1 MGTTITRPND
11 SILLL
16 HRSCQPPS
24 MVAINY
30 IFSGVRPRK
39 EMNVLC
45 IGPGRSAI
53 EYQDYCQFNT
63 YDYKIGCRELLS
75 DPAWLPLDYIAVG
88 GVTDYQFIHK
98 TYPEYTDRIVTI
110 PRINPYKTN
119 NVPFN
124 VVENTWSIQLMLAKS
139 LGATHITTVG
149 FDILAGDIRTLEDTV
164 FRQEKPIQTHVVE
177 QTRVREKAKIINSI
191 ITLAQ
196 RKLKHIE
203 VEHKLTRIPV

>member
-1 MGTTITRPND
+1 
-11 SILLL
+11 
-16 HRSCQPPS
+16 
-24 MVAINY
+24 MVAINH
-30 IFSGVRPRK
+30 ILSGVRPRK

-75 DPAWLPLDYIAVG
+75 DPSWQPLDYIAVG

-98 TYPEYTDRIVTI
+98 TYPDYTDRVVTI
-110 PRINPYKTN
+110 HRVDPYKTHN
-119 NVPFN
+119 IPFN
-124 VVENTWSIQLMLAKS
+124 VVENTWSIQLMLANS

-149 FDILAGDIRTLEDTV
+149 FDILAGDIRTLEDTE

-177 QTRVREKAKIINSI
+177 QTRVREKARVINSI
-191 ITLAQ
+191 IALAQ
-196 RKLKHIE
+196 KKCKHMEID
-203 VEHKLTRIPV
+203 HKLGSNHNNYMYEHS